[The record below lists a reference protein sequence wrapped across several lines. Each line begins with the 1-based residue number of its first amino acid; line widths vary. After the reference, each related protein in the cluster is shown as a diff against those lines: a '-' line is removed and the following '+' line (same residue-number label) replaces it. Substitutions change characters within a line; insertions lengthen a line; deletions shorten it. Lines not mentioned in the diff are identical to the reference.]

1 MQEKSGKTRNLN
13 KDRTLDERRT
23 RLIGRLVTRLTM
35 AYQRRLES
43 DGGVSHDL
51 PPAQKSVLVH
61 IEAEGSRAAT
71 LAERLGITKQAVSKL
86 VQELEAQGY
95 VTRQPDETD
104 GRAMRVCY
112 TPKGYA
118 LVEDTVSVFEELDRE
133 TVKVLGKQ
141 DAAVLRKLLE
151 RWAAHMDPKAF

>member
-1 MQEKSGKTRNLN
+1 MQKTSGETRKSSAVP
-13 KDRTLDERRT
+13 TLDERRT
-23 RLIGRLVTRLTM
+23 RLIGRLVTRLSM
-35 AYQRRLES
+35 AYQRRLAA

-61 IEAEGSRAAT
+61 IEADGSRVTT
-71 LAERLGITKQAVSKL
+71 LAERLGISKQAISKL

-95 VTRQPDETD
+95 VTRRPDETD

-112 TPKGYA
+112 TSKGYA

-133 TVKVLGKQ
+133 TDEVLGAK

-151 RWAAHMDPKAF
+151 CWAAHLDPKAF